1 MSGYDTLVSRGV
13 TRLCHFTKFQKL
25 CDIICS
31 EQGILATSGITFDTK
46 NVTDSK
52 RLDGKI
58 DYVCCSVQY
67 PNSWYLMKAENNDR
81 DPIFKEWVVIFIDPA
96 VLLYRNAK
104 FSPCNAATANGAYII
119 NNIDEVDSIFSNFVP
134 AWQYARSPLMP
145 TFCPTNG
152 QAEILIQGNI
162 PRNLILGIG
171 VPDEELAKRVYALLK
186 TEGQTQKRII
196 ISKALFTKEWS
207 SMVRN
212 GSVPQEVEYN
222 SFS

>member
-104 FSPCNAATANGAYII
+104 FSPCNDASLDVQSVQQFRNRG
-119 NNIDEVDSIFSNFVP
+119 
-134 AWQYARSPLMP
+134 
-145 TFCPTNG
+145 
-152 QAEILIQGNI
+152 
-162 PRNLILGIG
+162 NLI
-171 VPDEELAKRVYALLK
+171 
-186 TEGQTQKRII
+186 
-196 ISKALFTKEWS
+196 ALFF
-207 SMVRN
+207 
-212 GSVPQEVEYN
+212 N
-222 SFS
+222 SFLSQTESAVLTPCCYNMVGLTVIPLVAFHGFSVNANNFLQIDAFSSLKFCDLLVTCLLEIFC

>member
-104 FSPCNAATANGAYII
+104 FSPCNAATANGAYICDDI
-119 NNIDEVDSIFSNFVP
+119 NDVEQIF
-134 AWQYARSPLMP
+134 ADTLP
-145 TFCPTNG
+145 TWKHSRNASMLPFCPTDG
-152 QAEILIQGNI
+152 QAEILIEGDI
-162 PRNLILGIG
+162 PRNLIIGIG
-171 VPDEELAKRVYALLK
+171 VPDEALAKRVHALLK
-186 TEGQTQKRII
+186 QVHQTQKRII
-196 ISKALFTKEWS
+196 ISKALFSNEWS
-207 SMVRN
+207 NMARN
-212 GSVPQEVEYN
+212 GLVPYEEEYGKI
-222 SFS
+222 